1 MRRVHVI
8 IVIFSRASWISYL
21 HDNNDTKCV
30 NRGHGHPS
38 TFAIHK
44 EQKNTGQG
52 PPAIPVCPTTYNFS
66 WAAEVQFI
74 IQNIFFF

>member
-1 MRRVHVI
+1 MAILAH
-8 IVIFSRASWISYL
+8 SLY
-21 HDNNDTKCV
+21 TK
-30 NRGHGHPS
+30 N
-38 TFAIHK
+38 K
-44 EQKNTGQG
+44 KNTGQG